1 MSQNTWVMII
11 AVAALVVFYAIKKLN
26 RANPEMVRSKMKEKA
41 KLIDVRSPGEFAG
54 GSVPGAINIPVDQL
68 SANIAKVGSK
78 SEPVI
83 VFCASGMRS
92 ASAKGI
98 LSSNA
103 YVNVYNGGAWHRLNQ
118 KI

>member
-1 MSQNTWVMII
+1 MISI
-11 AVAALVVFYAIKKLN
+11 LKKLFGFG
-26 RANPEMVRSKMKEKA
+26 PETDYSELVKQGAIILDVRSKSEYTSGHIK
-41 KLIDVRSPGEFAG
+41 
-54 GSVPGAINIPVDQL
+54 GSINIPVDQL
-68 SANIAKVGSK
+68 SKNLNKLKNKNQHI
-78 SEPVI
+78 I
-83 VFCASGMRS
+83 TCCASGMRS